1 MNTNQPSNQLEPVTP
16 SPLERKLEGEVTNRV
31 SSSQL
36 VTFDLEELY
45 TPGDRVEFDLKDL
58 LFQELVLK
66 EKDFRDFV
74 KNHDWSQYQ
83 NKFVAIICSADAIVP
98 TWAFMLLSSSLQ
110 PFAKQVI
117 FGSLRDLE
125 ITLFNQALV
134 KVDWKKY
141 DNAKVVIK
149 GCSKVEVPVS
159 AYVEVTNKLR
169 PIAASIMFGEPCS
182 TVPIFKRKSS

>member
-1 MNTNQPSNQLEPVTP
+1 MSMEEIV
-16 SPLERKLEGEVTNRV
+16 NRV

-45 TPGDRVEFDLKDL
+45 TPGDRVQFDVKDL

-74 KNHDWSQYQ
+74 KSHDWSRYQ
-83 NKFVAIICSADAIVP
+83 DKYVAIVCSADAIVP

-110 PFAKQVI
+110 PFAQQVI
-117 FGSLRDLE
+117 FGSLNDLE
-125 ITLFNQALV
+125 IALFKQALE

-141 DNAKVVIK
+141 DNARVVIK
-149 GCSKVEVPVS
+149 GCSKVQVPVS
-159 AYVEVTNKLR
+159 AYVEVTNRLR
-169 PIAASIMFGEPCS
+169 PIATSIMFGEPCS
-182 TVPIFKRKSS
+182 TVPIFKRKSH